1 MARIGDIMNDIRGS
15 KSYSKLRSKLALE
28 EQDVKSLKILRIV
41 KSHIDY
47 TVYISFIIDDIEY
60 WGNIENINTD
70 NPILKSEVFKD
81 YDLYQ
86 PKEWI
91 VKTSGII
98 IETIKRWLKPES
110 GIYKLLN
117 DNIICYS
124 IESGKQ
130 LKMNNGIEI
139 EVVRSH
145 NDKIIIR
152 YKNDDYNLTNDN
164 YIYFNWWFEKIK
176 NL

>member
-1 MARIGDIMNDIRGS
+1 MKKRLIREFNEFTNSTSQHVVDKQLSINAFDRHEDSIRQSMARIGDIMNDIRGS

-28 EQDVKSLKILRIV
+28 EQDIKSLKILRIV

-117 DNIICYS
+117 DNKIL
-124 IESGKQ
+124 GK
-130 LKMNNGIEI
+130 
-139 EVVRSH
+139 R
-145 NDKIIIR
+145 
-152 YKNDDYNLTNDN
+152 
-164 YIYFNWWFEKIK
+164 
-176 NL
+176 